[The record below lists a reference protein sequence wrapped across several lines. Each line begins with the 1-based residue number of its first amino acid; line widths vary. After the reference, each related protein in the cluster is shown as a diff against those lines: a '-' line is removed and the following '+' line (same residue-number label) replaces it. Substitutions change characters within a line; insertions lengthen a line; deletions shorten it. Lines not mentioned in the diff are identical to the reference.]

1 MLENLLEKLTESEKE
16 TSVQI
21 KYKESKFPF
30 NILIFPCVM
39 LYFEIVFS
47 ISTSGRFLG
56 SFYALLFALFY
67 GFIGYLLTTISKNKR
82 FNEILA
88 TVLMSV
94 GAIIYLVEYFVQKFF
109 KIFYDINTILGGAG
123 GIAKDYKDETADL
136 IFSFDGIFKIILF
149 FLPAVLY
156 FTYLKKIVPTKRV
169 DRKMRTIAAVAMV
182 GIILISNFA
191 FLFDDVHGPM
201 YKKEYN
207 FQNSVESF
215 GLIPSLRRDLGN
227 VIFGSDAEFEKV
239 EAQNKETEPEEK
251 EKEYPF
257 NEMNLK
263 FKKTSNS
270 DIKKMN
276 EYVKSISPSRQN
288 EYTGLFKDKN
298 LIMITAE
305 AFTGEV
311 IDEELT
317 PTLYRLATK
326 GINFTDYYQPASA
339 GTTGG
344 EFQNIFGL
352 LPMLGGKSFKETARY
367 NNYFTM
373 GSQLD
378 RLGYYGKAFHN
389 NSYTYYDR
397 HKTHKNLGYSDGF
410 MGQGNG
416 MEKYVKNCWPQSDL
430 EMIKGTL
437 PTYIDK
443 EKFNIYYMSVSGHSG
458 YSKTGNSMTKKNWE
472 KVKDLPYSDTV
483 KGYLAANLELEYA
496 MEYLIAEL
504 EAKGIAKDTVICI
517 SSDHFPYG
525 MDRNGAFGSMYNLSE
540 LYGYTVQN
548 YIQRDH
554 SRLILWCG
562 SLEEEEPIIVD
573 SPTSSL
579 DIVPT
584 LSNLFGTEFD
594 SRLFVGRD
602 VFSDQEAIYFNTNY
616 DWKTDYGTYYSS
628 SGKFVLNDGKT
639 VPDDYVERIK
649 SIVRNKIRYCQ
660 LACENDYFGYL
671 FGKK

>member
-1 MLENLLEKLTESEKE
+1 MLENLLEKLMESQIED
-16 TSVQI
+16 SVEPQR
-21 KYKESKFPF
+21 KKSRFPF
-30 NILIFPCVM
+30 NILVLPITM
-39 LYFEIVFS
+39 LYFEVVFS
-47 ISTSGRFLG
+47 LSTTGRFLG
-56 SFYALLFALFY
+56 TFYAFLFALFY
-67 GFIGYLLTTISKNKR
+67 GFIGSLLTTISKNQR
-82 FNEILA
+82 LNEILTA
-88 TVLMSV
+88 VLMSV
-94 GAIIYLVEYFVQKFF
+94 SAIVYLVEYFVHKFF
-109 KIFYDINTILGGAG
+109 KIFYDINTILGGAS
-123 GIAKDYKDETADL
+123 GIAKDYKGETIDL

-149 FLPAVLY
+149 IAVPILY
-156 FTYLKKIVPTKRV
+156 ITYLKKIAPQKRV
-169 DRKMRTIAAVAMV
+169 NWRVRTVVAIAMV
-182 GIILISNFA
+182 VITIVSNIA
-191 FLFDDVHGPM
+191 FLFDGVYGPM

-215 GLIPSLRRDLGN
+215 GLIPSFRRDFGN
-227 VIFGSDAEFEKV
+227 IIFG
-239 EAQNKETEPEEK
+239 KETDFEEVKTENSKDWTEEK
-251 EKEYPF
+251 EKEYAP
-257 NEMNLK
+257 NQMELN
-263 FKKTSNS
+263 FKKTGNS
-270 DIKKMN
+270 AIKKMN
-276 EYVKSISPSRQN
+276 KYVKSQEASKQN
-288 EYTGLFKDKN
+288 EYTGLFKGKN
-298 LIMITAE
+298 LIMISAE

-311 IDEELT
+311 IDKDLT

-352 LPMLGGKSFKETARY
+352 LPMLGGKSFKQTAKY

-397 HKTHKNLGYSDGF
+397 NKTHKNLGYSDGF

-443 EKFNIYYMSVSGHSG
+443 ENFNVYYMSVSGHSG
-458 YSKTGNSMTKKNWE
+458 YSLTGNSMTKKNWD
-472 KVKDLPYSDTV
+472 KVAHLGYSDVV

-496 MEYLIAEL
+496 MQYLIEEL
-504 EAKGIAKDTVICI
+504 EAKGIADNTVICI

-525 MDRNGAFGSMYNLSE
+525 MDKSGSFGKMYNLSE
-540 LYGYTVQN
+540 LYGYSVQN

-562 SLEEEEPIIVD
+562 SLENEEPIIVD

-602 VFSDQEAIYFNTNY
+602 VFSNKEAIYFNTNY
-616 DWKTDYGTYYSS
+616 DWKTEYGTYYSS
-628 SGKFVLNDGKT
+628 SGKFVLNEGKT
-639 VPDDYVERIK
+639 VDENYVERIK
-649 SIVRNKIRYCQ
+649 TIVRNKINYCQ

-671 FGKK
+671 FD

>member
-1 MLENLLEKLTESEKE
+1 MLENLLEKLEEFQIYIPNE
-16 TSVQI
+16 TRRKRRIFSFDLLV
-21 KYKESKFPF
+21 FP
-30 NILIFPCVM
+30 LSM

-47 ISTSGRFLG
+47 LSTSGKFLG
-56 SFYALLFALFY
+56 TFYAFLFAIFY
-67 GFIGYLLTTISKNKR
+67 GFIGFLLTTISKNR
-82 FNEILA
+82 RTNEIVT
-88 TVLMSV
+88 TVLMSFA
-94 GAIIYLVEYFVQKFF
+94 AIVYLVEYFVHKAF
-109 KIFYDINTILGGAG
+109 KIFYDINTVLGGADG
-123 GIAKDYKDETADL
+123 VAKDYKSETVNL

-149 FLPAVLY
+149 ILPPVLY
-156 FTYLKKIVPTKRV
+156 ITYLKKIAPAKRV
-169 DRKMRTIAAVAMV
+169 TWKVRGCVALTMVAV
-182 GIILISNFA
+182 IIISNIA
-191 FLFDDVHGPM
+191 FLFDDVYGTM

-207 FQNSVESF
+207 FQNSVKSF
-215 GLIPSLRRDLGN
+215 GLVPSLRRDVGN
-227 VIFGSDAEFEKV
+227 ILFGSSVEFEAVKT
-239 EAQNKETEPEEK
+239 ENSQETET
-251 EKEYPF
+251 EYGF
-257 NEMNLK
+257 NQMELN
-263 FKKTSNS
+263 FKQTKNS

-276 EYVKSISPSRQN
+276 TYIESQEASRKN
-288 EYTGLFKDKN
+288 KYTGMFKDKN
-298 LIMITAE
+298 LIMISAE
-305 AFTGEV
+305 AFTAEV
-311 IDEELT
+311 IDKDLT

-352 LPMLGGKSFKETARY
+352 LPMLGGKSFKQTAKY

-397 HKTHKNLGYSDGF
+397 NLTHTNLGYSDGF

-430 EMIKGTL
+430 DMLKGTL

-443 EKFNIYYMSVSGHSG
+443 DKFNVYYMSVSGHSG
-458 YSKTGNSMTKKNWE
+458 YSVTGNSMTKKNWD
-472 KVKDLPYSDTV
+472 KVAHLDCSDTV

-496 MEYLIAEL
+496 MEYLVSEL
-504 EAKGIAKDTVICI
+504 EAKGIADDTVICI

-525 MDRNGAFGSMYNLSE
+525 MDNDAMFGKMYNLSE

-562 SLEEEEPIIVD
+562 SLEKQEPIIVD

-602 VFSDQEAIYFNTNY
+602 VFSGQEAIYFNTNY
-616 DWKTDYGTYYSS
+616 DWKTEFGTYYAST
-628 SGKFVLNDGKT
+628 GKFVLNEGKT
-639 VPDDYVERIK
+639 VPDDYVDRIK
-649 SIVRNKIRYCQ
+649 AIVRNKINYCQ

-671 FGKK
+671 FG

>member
-1 MLENLLEKLTESEKE
+1 MLENLLEKLKE
-16 TSVQI
+16 VKTDNPQETKKRKSIFSFNMLV
-21 KYKESKFPF
+21 FPA
-30 NILIFPCVM
+30 VM
-39 LYFEIVFS
+39 LYFEVVFS
-47 ISTSGRFLG
+47 LSTSGKLLG
-56 SFYALLFALFY
+56 TFYAFLFAMFY
-67 GFIGYLLTTISKNKR
+67 GFIGFLLTTISKNRR

-88 TVLMSV
+88 TVLMTVS
-94 GAIIYLVEYFVQKFF
+94 AIIYLVEYFVHKFF
-109 KIFYDINTILGGAG
+109 KVFYDINTILGGAG
-123 GIAKDYKDETADL
+123 GIAKDYKGETIDL

-149 FLPAVLY
+149 IIPPLLY
-156 FTYLKKIVPTKRV
+156 ITYLKKIVPAKRV
-169 DRKMRTIAAVAMV
+169 NWQARSIVAVAMV
-182 GIILISNFA
+182 AVIIISNLA
-191 FLFDDVHGPM
+191 FLFDGLHGTM

-207 FQNSVESF
+207 FQNSVQYF
-215 GLIPSLRRDLGN
+215 GLMPSLRRDLSN
-227 VIFGSDAEFEKV
+227 IIFGKEAEFEEV
-239 EAQNKETEPEEK
+239 ESQNSQGNTEKKETE
-251 EKEYPF
+251 KEYGF
-257 NEMNLK
+257 NEMDLN
-263 FKKTSNS
+263 FKKTDNS

-276 EYVKSISPSRQN
+276 NYVKSQKASQQN
-288 EYTGLFKDKN
+288 EYTGIFKGKN
-298 LIMITAE
+298 LIMISAE

-311 IDEELT
+311 IDKDLT

-352 LPMLGGKSFKETARY
+352 LPMLGGKSFKQTARY

-397 HKTHKNLGYSDGF
+397 NLTHKNLGYSDGF

-443 EKFNIYYMSVSGHSG
+443 EKFNVYYMSVSGHSG
-458 YSKTGNSMTKKNWE
+458 YSLTGNSMTKKNWD
-472 KVKDLPYSDTV
+472 KVKDLNYSDTV

-496 MEYLIAEL
+496 MEYLVSEL
-504 EAKGIAKDTVICI
+504 EAKGIANNTVICI

-525 MDRNGAFGSMYNLSE
+525 MDKSGSFGKMYNLSE
-540 LYGYTVQN
+540 LYGYDVQN

-562 SLEEEEPIIVD
+562 SLESREPIVVD

-579 DIVPT
+579 DILPT

-602 VFSDQEAIYFNTNY
+602 VFSDDEAIYFNTNY
-616 DWKTDYGTYYSS
+616 DWKTDIGTYYSS
-628 SGKFVLNDGKT
+628 SGKFVLNEGKT
-639 VPDDYVERIK
+639 ADEDYVERIK
-649 SIVRNKIRYCQ
+649 TIVRNKINYCQ

-671 FGKK
+671 FN

>member
-1 MLENLLEKLTESEKE
+1 MLENLLEKLMVSKKE
-16 TSVQI
+16 TPVEI
-21 KYKESKFPF
+21 KYEERKFPL
-30 NILIFPCVM
+30 NMLVFPCAM

-47 ISTSGRFLG
+47 LSTSGRFIG
-56 SFYALLFALFY
+56 TVYALLFALFY
-67 GFIGYLLTTISKNKR
+67 GFIGYLLTTISKNR
-82 FNEILA
+82 RVNEILT
-88 TVLMSV
+88 TVLLSV
-94 GAIIYLVEYFVQKFF
+94 GAVIYLIEYFVHKFF
-109 KIFYDINTILGGAG
+109 KIFYDINTILGGAD
-123 GIAKDYKDETADL
+123 GIAKDYTDETIDL
-136 IFSFDGIFKIILF
+136 LFSFDGIFKIILF

-156 FTYLKKIVPTKRV
+156 ITYLKKFAVQKRANWQL
-169 DRKMRTIAAVAMV
+169 RTITAIAMV
-182 GIILISNFA
+182 MVIIISNIA
-191 FLFDDVHGPM
+191 FLFDGVYGPM

-215 GLIPSLRRDLGN
+215 GLIPSLRRDFCN
-227 VIFGSDAEFEKV
+227 IIFGKEAEFEEVKA
-239 EAQNKETEPEEK
+239 ENSEDWQEEEEK
-251 EKEYPF
+251 EYDF
-257 NEMNLK
+257 NEMKLN
-263 FKKTSNS
+263 FKKTGNS
-270 DIKKMN
+270 SIKKLN
-276 EYVKSISPSRQN
+276 KYVKSQQASRQN

-298 LIMITAE
+298 LIMISAE

-311 IDEELT
+311 IDENLT

-352 LPMLGGKSFKETARY
+352 LPMLGGKSFKQTARY

-397 HKTHKNLGYSDGF
+397 NLTHKNLGYSDGF

-443 EKFNIYYMSVSGHSG
+443 EKFNVYYMSVSGHSG
-458 YSKTGNSMTKKNWE
+458 YSLTGNSMTKKNWE
-472 KVKDLPYSDTV
+472 KVAHLNYSDTV

-496 MEYLIAEL
+496 MEYLVSEL
-504 EAKGIAKDTVICI
+504 EAKGIANNTVICI

-525 MDRNGAFGSMYNLSE
+525 MDKSGSFGKMYNLSE
-540 LYGYTVQN
+540 LYGYDVQN

-562 SLEEEEPIIVD
+562 SLESEEPIIVD

-579 DIVPT
+579 DILPT

-602 VFSDQEAIYFNTNY
+602 VFSNKEAIYFNTNY
-616 DWKTDYGTYYSS
+616 DWKTEFGTYYSS
-628 SGKFVLNDGKT
+628 SGKFVLNEGKT
-639 VPDDYVERIK
+639 VDEDYVERIK
-649 SIVRNKIRYCQ
+649 SIVRNKINYCQ

-671 FGKK
+671 FGK